1 MTDVILLFVKAG
13 IFDYI
18 LAYLRIGE
26 VSISKSCFK
35 EGNIEWTMNRNA
47 WVIVPD
53 AIGWSQTF
61 RLEEMKRENNES
73 LKKLA
78 SNFH

>member
-18 LAYLRIGE
+18 LAYLSIGE

-35 EGNIEWTMNRNA
+35 DRNIEWTMNRNA
-47 WVIVPD
+47 
-53 AIGWSQTF
+53 
-61 RLEEMKRENNES
+61 
-73 LKKLA
+73 
-78 SNFH
+78 